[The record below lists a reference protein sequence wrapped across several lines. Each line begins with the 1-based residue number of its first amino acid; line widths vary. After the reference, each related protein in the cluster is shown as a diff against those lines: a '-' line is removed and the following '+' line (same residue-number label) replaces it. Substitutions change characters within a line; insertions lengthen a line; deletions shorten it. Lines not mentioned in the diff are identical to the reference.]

1 MMTLT
6 DAGGIKM
13 IFGMNK
19 EKMEGLGAV
28 HTVSE
33 IRQQPM
39 LWQETYNIVKEN
51 EEKIKNFLNRGLKE
65 NTRII
70 LTGAGTSDYVGDTI
84 YTYLAKKLN
93 LRVEA
98 IASTDLV
105 SNPEEFIEE
114 NVPTILV
121 SYARSGNSPESV
133 GAFNLFKDNVKDIS
147 QLVITCNSEGEL
159 AKKASISDRD
169 LCVLMPEA
177 SNDKSFAM
185 TSSFSCMLL
194 ASLLIFDINNLE
206 ENKKYVDIVIN
217 QGNSILD
224 TKWEDIKE
232 LTELNSSR
240 VVYLGSGALKGLCQE
255 MALKNLELTS
265 GKVVSVCESVLGFRH
280 GPKSIINDE
289 TLVIFMNSTN
299 KYTNLYDMDLIKE
312 INGDSGNH
320 KLAVI
325 SYERNEELKDV
336 CDKYIGIDGQTIPEV
351 YTVFNYMLFGQIF
364 GLFNSIRLG
373 ISPDNPR
380 PDGTVNRVVKGVV
393 IHKYNK

>member
-1 MMTLT
+1 
-6 DAGGIKM
+6 M